1 MSEETKEEKKN
12 KKVNRMSLQEVEG
25 AIKKTQEHMKG
36 LNSKYAKELVAR
48 QNELKA
54 SKK

>member
-1 MSEETKEEKKN
+1 MSEETKEAKKN
-12 KKVNRMSLQEVEG
+12 KKVNRMTLQEVEG

-48 QNELKA
+48 QSELKA
-54 SKK
+54 KK